1 MSKNEATVFLVD
13 DDDAVRDALELL
25 LDSVGLRTAAY
36 PSAAAFLAH
45 YDPGRRGCLVLDIRM
60 PAMSGME
67 LQAALAEKSVN
78 IPIIFL
84 SGHGNVSMSAKAF
97 RSGAV
102 DFLEK
107 PFDENVLLERIHEA
121 IRLDRSNRESTARR
135 AAALTRLA
143 SLTRREH
150 EVMLLIV
157 TGHANKEIAT
167 KLDLSTRTVETH
179 RGRIM
184 EKTAAQSLTE
194 LMAIALESGNHALK

>member
-1 MSKNEATVFLVD
+1 MTATAATVFLVD

-25 LDSVGLRTAAY
+25 LESAGINTASY
-36 PSAAAFLAH
+36 PSAAAFLDH
-45 YDPGRRGCLVLDIRM
+45 YDPGRPGCLVLDIRM

-67 LQAALAEKSVN
+67 LQAALAGKSVN

-121 IRLDRSNRESTARR
+121 IRLDRANREATARR
-135 AAALTRLA
+135 TAACTRLA
-143 SLTRREH
+143 TLTRREH

-167 KLDLSTRTVETH
+167 KLDLSHRTIETH

-194 LMAIALESGNHALK
+194 LIEIALASGSHELK

>member
-1 MSKNEATVFLVD
+1 MTTNEPTVFLVD
-13 DDDAVRDALELL
+13 DDDAVRDALGLL
-25 LDSVGLRTAAY
+25 LDSVGLRTASY
-36 PSAAAFLAH
+36 PSAAEFLDH
-45 YDPGRRGCLVLDIRM
+45 YDPGRPGCLVLDIRM

-67 LQAALAEKSVN
+67 LQTALAEKSVN

-121 IRLDRSNRESTARR
+121 IRLDRSNREATARR
-135 AAALTRLA
+135 SAAHTRLA

-184 EKTAAQSLTE
+184 EKTGVQSLTE
-194 LMAIALESGNHALK
+194 LIELALASGNHALK

>member
-45 YDPGRRGCLVLDIRM
+45 YDPGRPGCLVLDIRM

>member
-1 MSKNEATVFLVD
+1 MSTDEATVFLVD
-13 DDDAVRDALELL
+13 DDDAVRDALGLL
-25 LDSVGLRTAAY
+25 LDSVGLRTASY
-36 PSAAAFLAH
+36 PSAAAFLEQ
-45 YDPGRRGCLVLDIRM
+45 YDPGCPGCLVLDIRM

-121 IRLDRSNRESTARR
+121 IRLDRSNRKSNARR
-135 AAALTRLA
+135 ADACARLA
-143 SLTRREH
+143 TLTRREH

-184 EKTAAQSLTE
+184 EKTGAQSLTE

>member
-1 MSKNEATVFLVD
+1 MSTDKATVFIVD
-13 DDDAVRDALELL
+13 DDDAVRDALDLL
-25 LDSVGLRTAAY
+25 LDSLGLRTVSY
-36 PSAAAFLAH
+36 PSAAAFLEH
-45 YDPGRRGCLVLDIRM
+45 YDPGRPGCLVLDIRM

-121 IRLDRSNRESTARR
+121 IRLDRSNRKSNARR
-135 AAALTRLA
+135 ADASARLA
-143 SLTRREH
+143 TLTRREH

-184 EKTAAQSLTE
+184 EKTGAQSLTE

>member
-36 PSAAAFLAH
+36 PSAAAFLEH

>member
-1 MSKNEATVFLVD
+1 MTAPEATVFLVD

-25 LDSVGLRTAAY
+25 LDSVGISTESY
-36 PSAAAFLAH
+36 SSATAFLDH
-45 YDPGRRGCLVLDIRM
+45 YDPDRPGCLVLDIRM

-67 LQAALAEKSVN
+67 LQAALAGKGVN

-84 SGHGNVSMSAKAF
+84 SGHGNVPMSAKAF

-121 IRLDRSNRESTARR
+121 IRLDRANRGATARR
-135 AAALTRLA
+135 VSASTRLA
-143 SLTRREH
+143 TLTRREH

-157 TGHANKEIAT
+157 TGHANKDIAM
-167 KLDLSTRTVETH
+167 KLDLSHRTIETH

-184 EKTAAQSLTE
+184 EKTGAQSLTE
-194 LMAIALESGNHALK
+194 LIQIALASGSHELK

>member
-36 PSAAAFLAH
+36 PSAAAFLEH
-45 YDPGRRGCLVLDIRM
+45 YDPGRPGCLVLDIRM

>member
-1 MSKNEATVFLVD
+1 
-13 DDDAVRDALELL
+13 
-25 LDSVGLRTAAY
+25 
-36 PSAAAFLAH
+36 
-45 YDPGRRGCLVLDIRM
+45 M
-60 PAMSGME
+60 PTMSGME

-107 PFDENVLLERIHEA
+107 PFDENILLERIHEA
-121 IRLDRSNRESTARR
+121 MRLDRANREAITRRTGARN
-135 AAALTRLA
+135 RLA

-150 EVMLLIV
+150 EVMLLII

-184 EKTAAQSLTE
+184 EKTGVQSLTE
-194 LMAIALESGNHALK
+194 LIEIALASGDHALK

>member
-1 MSKNEATVFLVD
+1 MISDEATVFLVD
-13 DDDAVRDALELL
+13 DDDAVRDALGLL
-25 LDSVGLRTAAY
+25 LDSAGLRTAAY
-36 PSAAAFLAH
+36 PSATDFLAK
-45 YDPGRRGCLVLDIRM
+45 YDPDRPGCLVLDIRM

-67 LQAALAEKSVN
+67 LQAALTERSVN

-84 SGHGNVSMSAKAF
+84 SGHGNVSMSATAF

-121 IRLDRSNRESTARR
+121 IRQDRSNRETNARR
-135 AAALTRLA
+135 ATASARLA
-143 SLTRREH
+143 ALTRREH

-167 KLDLSTRTVETH
+167 KLNLSTRTVETH

-194 LMAIALESGNHALK
+194 LIEIALASGSHELK

>member
-1 MSKNEATVFLVD
+1 MTALEPTVFLVD
-13 DDDAVRDALELL
+13 DDDAVRDALGLL
-25 LDSVGLRTAAY
+25 LDSVGLRTAAF
-36 PSAAAFLAH
+36 PSAAAFLDQ
-45 YDPGRRGCLVLDIRM
+45 YDPRRPGCLVLDIRM

-67 LQAALAEKSVN
+67 LQTALAEKSVN

-107 PFDENVLLERIHEA
+107 PFDENILLERIHEA
-121 IRLDRSNRESTARR
+121 IRLDQSNREASTRR
-135 AAALTRLA
+135 ANAKNRLA
-143 SLTRREH
+143 SLTPREH

-167 KLDLSTRTVETH
+167 KLDISTRTIETH

-184 EKTAAQSLTE
+184 EKTGAQSLTE
-194 LMAIALESGNHALK
+194 LIAIALASGNHDLK

>member
-1 MSKNEATVFLVD
+1 MRANEPTVFLVD

-25 LDSVGLRTAAY
+25 LDSAGFRTAAY
-36 PSAAAFLAH
+36 PSAAAFLEH
-45 YDPGRRGCLVLDIRM
+45 YDPRRPGCLVLDIRM

-67 LQAALAEKSVN
+67 LQEALAEKSVA

-97 RSGAV
+97 RTGAV

-107 PFDENVLLERIHEA
+107 PFDENVLLQRIQEA
-121 IRLDRSNRESTARR
+121 IRLDQSSRDAVARR
-135 AAALTRLA
+135 IGANTRLAALTP
-143 SLTRREH
+143 REL

-157 TGHANKEIAT
+157 TGHANKDIAT
-167 KLDLSTRTVETH
+167 KLDLSTRTIETH

-184 EKTAAQSLTE
+184 EKTGAHSLADLIE
-194 LMAIALESGNHALK
+194 LALASGSHALK

>member
-1 MSKNEATVFLVD
+1 MISDEATVFLVD
-13 DDDAVRDALELL
+13 DDDAVRDALGLL
-25 LDSVGLRTAAY
+25 LDSAGLRTAAY
-36 PSAAAFLAH
+36 PSAADFLAN
-45 YDPGRRGCLVLDIRM
+45 YAPDRPGCLVLDIRM
-60 PAMSGME
+60 PSMSGME
-67 LQAALAEKSVN
+67 LQAALTERSVN

-84 SGHGNVSMSAKAF
+84 SGHGNVSMSATAF

-121 IRLDRSNRESTARR
+121 IQQDRSNRETGARR
-135 AAALTRLA
+135 ATASARLA
-143 SLTRREH
+143 ALTRREH

-167 KLDLSTRTVETH
+167 KLNLSTRTVETH

-194 LMAIALESGNHALK
+194 LIEIALASGSHELK

>member
-1 MSKNEATVFLVD
+1 MTAGESTVFIVD
-13 DDDAVRDALELL
+13 DDDAVRDALTLL
-25 LDSVGLRTAAY
+25 LDSAGFNTVSY
-36 PSAAAFLAH
+36 PSAAAFLEH
-45 YDPGRRGCLVLDIRM
+45 YDPGRPGCLILDIRM

-67 LQAALAEKSVN
+67 LQAALAEKSVT

-107 PFDENVLLERIHEA
+107 PFDESVLLERIHEA
-121 IRLDRSNRESTARR
+121 IRLDRSKRKSNARR
-135 AAALTRLA
+135 ADASARLA
-143 SLTRREH
+143 TLTRREH